1 MNFCSFSES
10 IRGDRGPRHRGI
22 AVLIL
27 SGVLTAGTILY
38 SGCGALALPIAPV
51 IVAGDKAL
59 ELRARAS
66 RRKLPVVP
74 ESEWNGMRLWE
85 RVGDSPATYIPK
97 GYGRNAPRGAGDGTW
112 FVDRRDGKRLFVPKK
127 TGGEVSAGVLRG
139 EAIKITNWDSGH
151 SMPGVQELPMTGAT
165 QP

>member
-1 MNFCSFSES
+1 MNICSFSES
-10 IRGDRGPRHRGI
+10 IRGDRGSRHRGM
-22 AVLIL
+22 AVVIL

-38 SGCGALALPIAPV
+38 SGCGVLALPLQPV
-51 IVAGDKAL
+51 AAAGSRAMELYHRKA
-59 ELRARAS
+59 
-66 RRKLPVVP
+66 PVVP
-74 ESEWNGMRLWE
+74 ESEWNGSRLWE
-85 RVGDSPATYIPK
+85 QVGDSPATYIPRS
-97 GYGRNAPRGAGDGTW
+97 YGRNAPRGAGDGTW

-151 SMPGVQELPMTGAT
+151 SMPGVQELPMEGAT